1 MRGGY
6 RIPKRISLRD
16 FIRAHRATIDNEIE
30 KRIEGARRNDD
41 ERRMWIL
48 NDEKLYNWARSMGV
62 RI

>member
-6 RIPKRISLRD
+6 HIPKRISLRD

-41 ERRMWIL
+41 ERRLWIL